1 MTLAKIM
8 VPFLDGKTADIA
20 FKAAAVL
27 AKENKSYMD
36 VVHVHERL
44 DKLLPGGAYYPTAAA
59 VMAETLQ
66 RLEVAEKE
74 ATKKLKEQ
82 FEERARAASIQL
94 LDQPAQEHLP
104 CASASWAAF
113 EGDIGQALATRAR
126 TADLVVFGKSEKEM
140 PPLELDVLERLLF
153 QSARP
158 VLVTHNDGDFSQM
171 PKTALVAWDGGRE
184 AARAINASLPILRD
198 CDSVIVAMAGDR
210 KRFAAGL
217 ADAVAYLRLHNV
229 NATHLSIRMEKGED
243 AEDRFL
249 EEAKKRDADIIVMGA
264 YSHARWQEVI
274 LGGFTRKM
282 LMQGDFP
289 LLITH

>member
-8 VPFLDGKTADIA
+8 VPFLDSKTADIA
-20 FKAAAVL
+20 FQAGAVL
-27 AKENKSYMD
+27 AKENKSFMD
-36 VVHVHERL
+36 IVHGYERL
-44 DKLLPGGAYYPTAAA
+44 DKLLPGGAYYPTAVT
-59 VMAETLQ
+59 VMAESLQ
-66 RLEVAEKE
+66 RLEAAQKE
-74 ATKKLKEQ
+74 ATKKLKQQ
-82 FEERARAASIQL
+82 FEDRCLAATIQL
-94 LDQPAQEHLP
+94 LDHAPQEHLP
-104 CASASWAAF
+104 CASASWTSF
-113 EGDIGQALATRAR
+113 EGDIGQSLATRAR
-126 TADLVVFGKSEKEM
+126 TADLVVFGKSEVEI

-184 AARAINASLPILRD
+184 AARAINAALPILQD
-198 CDSVIVAMAGDR
+198 CDSVIVAMAGER
-210 KRFAAGL
+210 KRFAASL

-282 LMQGDFP
+282 LMQSQFP
-289 LLITH
+289 LLIAH